1 MLSMCVEGSEGAIG
15 IYICT
20 NDLFELALKEH
31 NSHKT
36 NVGIALLVACA

>member
-1 MLSMCVEGSEGAIG
+1 MLSMWVFGREGSAG

-31 NSHKT
+31 NSHKRI
-36 NVGIALLVACA
+36 VGIALLAA